1 MIELRHLNH
10 LLMACEC
17 ENLTR
22 AAQELEVAPSTLSA
36 SLKALET
43 EVGVNLF
50 KRLGAGLYPRAS
62 ARWLLRASLPVLLL
76 ERQVLRR
83 VRRRTLCEAPRT
95 LNVFLDVKF
104 TIGRISKALLRAIEQ
119 TERDDPDLLVHPIW
133 IDDEPT
139 PFDPGWPEDVAAP
152 ATGSLTL
159 QMIGPDTAVAP
170 DETTLLRDPWVLAC
184 RAAGEAADPPD
195 LASRAIMV
203 PIVSQG
209 LVDIVEA
216 HLSRAQ
222 FKHVR
227 LIPDHPGSLPRL
239 MNDQPDC
246 AFLLPSSAVS
256 GRLGLMNVF
265 TTPLKPEL
273 ITTLI
278 ARADRGGA
286 EARRFLERL
295 RCAFA
300 EPERTTALAPELT
313 SRRVRYFNLTHRL
326 RSVSAAARVANVA
339 QPALSEQLRKLEETL
354 GVRLFDRQSN
364 GVSPTPGTR
373 SFAAAAA
380 ALEQGLHDLGVGTMS
395 IRSSDESRLSLGVL
409 PSVSQHGLL
418 VNRIAE
424 AVLTLRAEHPNMR
437 VVVQEA
443 PNGSLQDWVLRGR
456 VGLAIV
462 ETGPPHL
469 PRLSLGASENLAVIA
484 HPRHALLPPGPVT
497 FAELDKLRLALPTS
511 QFGLRQLLDAAA
523 RSQRINLKPTIEIDA
538 LAMLIAI
545 LRHEAICTIL
555 PPSAVRRE
563 LESGE
568 LCAHPIVSPSVT
580 RRLFVIYSADRALT
594 DREREFVSLLRSGL
608 SAGGDDLA
616 QPLVSQR
623 EVHQL
628 AGAQAALH

>member
-22 AAQELEVAPSTLSA
+22 AAQELDVAPSTLSA

-62 ARWLLRASLPVLLL
+62 ARWLFRAGLPVLLL
-76 ERQVLRR
+76 ERHVLRQ
-83 VRRRTLCEAPRT
+83 VRRRALDASPRT

-119 TERDDPDLLVHPIW
+119 TEREEPDLLVHPIW

-139 PFDPGWPEDVAAP
+139 PFDQGWPDDVAAP
-152 ATGSLTL
+152 PTASLTL
-159 QMIGPDTAVAP
+159 QMIGPETAVAA
-170 DETTLLRDPWVLAC
+170 DETALLRDPWVLAC
-184 RAAGEAADPPD
+184 RAAGEGADPPD
-195 LASRAIMV
+195 LANRAIIV
-203 PIVSQG
+203 PVVSQG
-209 LVDIVEA
+209 LIDMVEA
-216 HLSRAQ
+216 HLSRAP

-227 LIPDHPGSLPRL
+227 LVADHPGSLPRL

-246 AFLLPSSAVS
+246 AFLLPSSAVC

-265 TTPLKPEL
+265 TSPLRPEL
-273 ITTLI
+273 TTTLI
-278 ARADRGGA
+278 ARADRDGP
-286 EARRFLERL
+286 EAQRFLERL

-300 EPERTTALAPELT
+300 APSSTTALAPELT
-313 SRRVRYFNLTHRL
+313 SRRLRYFNLTHRL

-364 GVSPTPGTR
+364 GVSPTPATR
-373 SFAAAAA
+373 SFAAAAG
-380 ALEQGLHDLGVGTMS
+380 ALEHGLHDLGVGAMS

-418 VNRIAE
+418 INRIAE
-424 AVLTLRAEHPNMR
+424 AVLALRAEHANMR

-469 PRLSLGASENLAVIA
+469 PRLSLGASENLAVIT
-484 HPRHALLPPGPVT
+484 HPRHALLPPGPVP

-511 QFGLRQLLDAAA
+511 QFGLRQLLDGAA
-523 RSQRINLKPTIEIDA
+523 RSQRINLKPAIEIDA
-538 LAMLIAI
+538 LAMLIAM

-563 LESGE
+563 LEAGE
-568 LCAHPIVSPSVT
+568 LTAHPIVSPSVA
-580 RRLFVIYSADRALT
+580 RRLFVIYSGDRMLT
-594 DREREFVSLLRSGL
+594 DREREFVSLLRMGL
-608 SAGGDDLA
+608 MTGIGDIGQA
-616 QPLVSQR
+616 PEPLEQVRAAPSR
-623 EVHQL
+623 V
-628 AGAQAALH
+628 AALH